1 MKVCWANGK
10 NKKTLTRIQKR
21 VILYSLWYKKLRE
34 QGHSIHNRISWAI
47 YNSAY
52 FNTDGKYK

>member
-1 MKVCWANGK
+1 MEKI
-10 NKKTLTRIQKR
+10 KKTLTRIQKR

>member
-1 MKVCWANGK
+1 MKN
-10 NKKTLTRIQKR
+10 R
-21 VILYSLWYKKLRE
+21 VILFSQWYKKLRV
-34 QGHSIHNRISWAI
+34 QDHKIHNSISWAI